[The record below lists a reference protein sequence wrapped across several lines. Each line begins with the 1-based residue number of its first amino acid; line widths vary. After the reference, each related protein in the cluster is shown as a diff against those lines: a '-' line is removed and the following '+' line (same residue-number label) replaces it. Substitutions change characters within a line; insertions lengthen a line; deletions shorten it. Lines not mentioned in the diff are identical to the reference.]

1 MNDLFK
7 ENENNVLTLYQLNLL
22 IKEVIDVSFLG
33 KNWWVK
39 AEIHKLNLYKQS
51 GHAYPELLEKK
62 DNEVVCQMRGIIWKN
77 DFLRINQKFIETTGE
92 PLKDNI
98 NVLMYVSVQFEPRY
112 GLSLR
117 IRDID
122 PNYTLGELEKYKK
135 QTIERLKKEGIF
147 DKNKQ
152 LSLALVPQRIAVI
165 SVETS
170 KGYNDLIT
178 TFQKFSYKYQ
188 ILYDLY
194 PSLLQGEEAAANIRF
209 QLENI
214 KTHSSIYDAVLIIR
228 GGGGEV
234 GLSCYNDYEL
244 CKAIALFPIPV
255 ITGIGHS
262 TNFTIAEMVA
272 YQNGITPTDTA
283 MIIIQRFQQFEQ
295 TILELQQALIQ
306 HTKNFILSQQHFVQ
320 QMSQE
325 VSLQAKELF
334 HQQKLLLQEFEQI
347 IKNTPKSIF
356 RKQEHKLIQKA
367 HQLKHFATQIISYQE
382 KYIQSVQQNL
392 LFSTEKIFTQ
402 EHQKIKNYQSKI
414 IQRSQHFLIMKNVH
428 LRNLEKNIQLLHPDN
443 ILKRGYSIVFDNQ
456 NKTIS
461 SANELSEAQ
470 DIKIKFYQSEANFK
484 ITQLKIKNYEK

>member
-7 ENENNVLTLYQLNLL
+7 ENEDNVLTLYQLNLL
-22 IKEVIDVSFLG
+22 IKEVIDASFLG
-33 KNWWVK
+33 ENWWVK

-178 TFQKFSYKYQ
+178 TFQKFSHKYQ

-214 KTHSSIYDAVLIIR
+214 KTHSSIYDAVLIVR

-320 QMSQE
+320 HMSQE

-334 HQQKLLLQEFEQI
+334 HQQKLILQEFEQI

-392 LFSTEKIFTQ
+392 LFSVEKIFTQ

-414 IQRSQHFLIMKNVH
+414 IQRSQHSLIMKNVH
-428 LRNLEKNIQLLHPDN
+428 LQNLEKNIQLLHPDN

-484 ITQLKIKNYEK
+484 IKQLKIKSL